1 MEKSLSLIAGLGNPG
16 KRYERTLHNAGFW
29 CIDDIA
35 ARHNAI
41 FSYSKKFDAEI
52 CQISIAKHD
61 IWLLKPQS
69 FMNMSGGP
77 IKSALDYYRISPEK
91 MLVIHDEID
100 LSPGVAKL
108 KVGGGHGGHNGLRD
122 IFNHC
127 DRNFMRIRIGIGHP
141 GHKDEVIN
149 YVLRDVTQKLEISI
163 NESVKDVQEI
173 ITVILEQGIE
183 SAMKKLHTSSKLNH
197 K

>member
-149 YVLRDVTQKLEISI
+149 YVLCNATQNLEITI
-163 NESVKDVQEI
+163 NESIKDVQEI
-173 ITVILEQGIE
+173 ITIILEQGIE
-183 SAMKKLHTSSKLNH
+183 SAMKKLHTPLRLNQ

>member
-1 MEKSLSLIAGLGNPG
+1 METNLSVIAGLGNPG

-35 ARHNAI
+35 KKHNGI

-52 CQISIAKHD
+52 CQITISKND
-61 IWLLKPQS
+61 IWLIKPQS

-77 IKSALDYYRISPEK
+77 IRAALDYYRITSEK

-100 LSPGVAKL
+100 LSPGVTKL
-108 KVGGGHGGHNGLRD
+108 KMGGGHGGHNGLRN

-127 DRNFMRIRIGIGHP
+127 DRDFMRFRIGVGHP
-141 GHKDEVIN
+141 GDKT
-149 YVLRDVTQKLEISI
+149 DVTNWVLGKFKPRE
-163 NESVKDVQEI
+163 KDLLTNSYMEFLNIVDLLADRQIEKVQ
-173 ITVILEQGIE
+173 L
-183 SAMKKLHTSSKLNH
+183 KLHTE
-197 K
+197 

>member
-1 MEKSLSLIAGLGNPG
+1 METNLSVIAGLGNPG

-35 ARHNAI
+35 KKYNAV

-52 CQISIAKHD
+52 CQITISKRD
-61 IWLLKPQS
+61 IWLIKPQS

-77 IKSALDYYRISPEK
+77 IRAALDYYRISPER

-100 LSPGVAKL
+100 LPPGVTKL
-108 KVGGGHGGHNGLRD
+108 KMGGGHGGHNGLRN

-127 DRNFMRIRIGIGHP
+127 DRNFMRIRIGVGHP
-141 GHKDEVIN
+141 GDKRDVTD
-149 YVLRDVTQKLEISI
+149 YVLRDVTQNLEVAI
-163 NESVKDVQEI
+163 NENIKDVQDI
-173 ITVILEQGIE
+173 ITIILEQGIE
-183 SAMKKLHTSSKLNH
+183 CAMKKLHTSSTLNH

>member
-1 MEKSLSLIAGLGNPG
+1 METHLLVIAGLGNPG

-41 FSYSKKFDAEI
+41 FSYNKKFDAEI
-52 CQISIAKHD
+52 CQITIAKHD
-61 IWLLKPQS
+61 IWLIKPQS

-77 IKSALDYYRISPEK
+77 IRAALDYYRISPNK

-100 LSPGVAKL
+100 LSPGVTKL
-108 KVGGGHGGHNGLRD
+108 KMGGGHGGHNGLRD

-149 YVLRDVTQKLEISI
+149 YVLCNATQNLEIAI
-163 NESVKDVQEI
+163 NESIKDVQEI
-173 ITVILEQGIE
+173 ITIILEQGIE
-183 SAMKKLHTSSKLNH
+183 SAMKKLHTPLRLNQ

>member
-1 MEKSLSLIAGLGNPG
+1 METHLLVIAGLGNPG

-41 FSYSKKFDAEI
+41 FSYNKKFDAEI
-52 CQISIAKHD
+52 CQITIATHD
-61 IWLLKPQS
+61 IWLIKPQS

-77 IKSALDYYRISPEK
+77 IRAALDYYRIPPDK

-100 LSPGVAKL
+100 LSPGVTKL
-108 KVGGGHGGHNGLRD
+108 KMGGGHGGHNGLRD

-149 YVLRDVTQKLEISI
+149 YVLCNATQNLEIAI
-163 NESVKDVQEI
+163 NESIKDVQEI
-173 ITVILEQGIE
+173 ITIILEQGIE
-183 SAMKKLHTSSKLNH
+183 SAMKKLHTPLRLNQ

>member
-77 IKSALDYYRISPEK
+77 IKSALDYYRISPEN

-183 SAMKKLHTSSKLNH
+183 SAMKKLHTPLKL